1 MGLANYYRRFIK
13 DFAKIASPLNQL
25 LRKDHKFLW
34 TDAFEQAFKALKE
47 ALVSTPILAFADFK
61 ETFHLYTDASN
72 EGLGVTLGQIQNGR
86 EVAIAYAGR
95 DFN

>member
-47 ALVSTPILAFADFK
+47 ALVSAPILAFADFK